1 MQIQSQETN
10 GSSFIS
16 EYTKREQSLEWPQE
30 QTNFSQQLPNSQQTG
45 NFSREV
51 ELPEIS
57 SFQMVKSM
65 EDDSDEGNLSE
76 LDVENMA
83 NAQTKV
89 E

>member
-1 MQIQSQETN
+1 
-10 GSSFIS
+10 
-16 EYTKREQSLEWPQE
+16 
-30 QTNFSQQLPNSQQTG
+30 
-45 NFSREV
+45 
-51 ELPEIS
+51 
-57 SFQMVKSM
+57 MVKSM